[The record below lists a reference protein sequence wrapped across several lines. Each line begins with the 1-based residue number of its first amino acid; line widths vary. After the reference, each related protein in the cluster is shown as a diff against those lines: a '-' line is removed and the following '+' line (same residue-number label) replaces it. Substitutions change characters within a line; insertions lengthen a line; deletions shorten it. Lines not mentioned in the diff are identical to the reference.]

1 MHPNTVAENVL
12 GTIGTVCWTAQLV
25 PQVWKSWRDR
35 STAGLSPWLFLLW
48 GISTGFL
55 GPYTII
61 LDLNIPLILQPQ
73 LFGFLALV
81 SWGQCQYYGVGRS
94 RRAAAVMALGVMLI
108 VGGFEAAMVFAV
120 RPGYA
125 AGREAGARGTQF
137 LGIFSAVLISLALL
151 PQYAEIWQHREVVGI
166 SMVFMVVDM
175 LGVAFRGVFS
185 GLSLA
190 FKDRFDIIAGITY
203 SLVVVLDGFVVLAA
217 LILNPRAKQRRQ
229 RETPRSME
237 EAAGTDI
244 IDATARPSTTAG
256 NPVPRYPRP
265 LHPQVTSPNHPNL
278 FLAHPRPYSPPSEGF
293 WSTKLKKKNLTIDVY
308 TRCFKALDTLDTLLD
323 PGDAVEASL
332 KAFNLDLL
340 AEINASALRTTYAS
354 TAAALQP
361 TSSTS
366 SASLRSP
373 VPPVPTRK
381 VDHG

>member
-25 PQVWKSWRDR
+25 PQVWKSWRER
-35 STAGLSPWLFLLW
+35 STEGLSPWLVLLW
-48 GISTGFL
+48 GISSGFL
-55 GPYTII
+55 GAYTII
-61 LDLNIPLILQPQ
+61 LDLNIPLIIQPQ

-120 RPGYA
+120 RPAYA
-125 AGREAGARGTQF
+125 AGREAGARETQF

-166 SMVFMVVDM
+166 SMVFIVVDM
-175 LGVAFRGVFS
+175 LGGVFS
-185 GLSLA
+185 DLSLA

-237 EAAGTDI
+237 EAAETDMA
-244 IDATARPSTTAG
+244 DATARSSTTAD
-256 NPVPRYPRP
+256 NRV
-265 LHPQVTSPNHPNL
+265 VTPCPSPKIVGHTETQL
-278 FLAHPRPYSPPSEGF
+278 ES
-293 WSTKLKKKNLTIDVY
+293 KL
-308 TRCFKALDTLDTLLD
+308 
-323 PGDAVEASL
+323 
-332 KAFNLDLL
+332 
-340 AEINASALRTTYAS
+340 
-354 TAAALQP
+354 
-361 TSSTS
+361 
-366 SASLRSP
+366 
-373 VPPVPTRK
+373 
-381 VDHG
+381 

>member
-25 PQVWKSWRDR
+25 PQVWKSWRER
-35 STAGLSPWLFLLW
+35 STEGLSPWLVLLW
-48 GISTGFL
+48 GISAGFL
-55 GPYTII
+55 GAYTII
-61 LDLNIPLILQPQ
+61 LNLNIPLIIQPQ

-120 RPGYA
+120 RPAYA

-166 SMVFMVVDM
+166 SMVFIVVDM
-175 LGVAFRGVFS
+175 LGGVFS
-185 GLSLA
+185 DLSLA

-237 EAAGTDI
+237 EVAETDMA
-244 IDATARPSTTAG
+244 DATARSSTTAG
-256 NPVPRYPRP
+256 NHV
-265 LHPQVTSPNHPNL
+265 VTPCPSPKI
-278 FLAHPRPYSPPSEGF
+278 EGHIE
-293 WSTKLKKKNLTIDVY
+293 TQLEGKL
-308 TRCFKALDTLDTLLD
+308 
-323 PGDAVEASL
+323 
-332 KAFNLDLL
+332 
-340 AEINASALRTTYAS
+340 
-354 TAAALQP
+354 
-361 TSSTS
+361 
-366 SASLRSP
+366 
-373 VPPVPTRK
+373 
-381 VDHG
+381 